1 MKENMKKIAEMT
13 RRSIS
18 EVFEKMFYIF
28 LEPSDGENCGYDME
42 AVIGFEGPVRGE
54 IRMLISRN
62 IVKKMVLNMLNLKED
77 EVTPHNIEDC
87 SKEAVN
93 MVAGNL
99 FGKLDNSEMFDLSIP
114 TFNTKYSGLSSME
127 NTCIMDFDSDSGTV
141 GVVVTL
147 SDK

>member
-1 MKENMKKIAEMT
+1 MKENMEKIIEMT
-13 RRSIS
+13 SLSIS

-28 LEPSDGENCGYDME
+28 LEPSDDENDGYDME

-77 EVTPHNIEDC
+77 EVTRHNIEDC

-93 MVAGNL
+93 MIAGNL
-99 FGKLDNSEMFDLSIP
+99 FGKLDGSKKFHLSIP
-114 TFNTKYSGLSSME
+114 TFKAECSGLSSGKD
-127 NTCIMDFDSDSGTV
+127 TCRMDFDSDSGNV
-141 GVVVTL
+141 GVAVTL
-147 SDK
+147 SE